1 MIHVSCAVLIQSK
14 KVLAVRRGAAMKMPG
29 KWEFPGGKVE
39 LDETAEAAL
48 IREIQEELN
57 LGIAIEKPLSPV
69 EYDYGTFPIRLIPF
83 LVQVVS
89 GELQLIEHD
98 AFLWCNQSQMQ
109 QLDWAEADI
118 PIMLEVIFLDL
129 IP

>member
-1 MIHVSCAVLIQSK
+1 
-14 KVLAVRRGAAMKMPG
+14 MKMPG

-39 LDETAEAAL
+39 INETAEDAL

-57 LGIAIEKPLSPV
+57 LGIAIEKPLTPV
-69 EYDYGTFPIRLIPF
+69 EHDYHTFQIRLIPF
-83 LVQVVS
+83 LVHAVT
-89 GELQLIEHD
+89 GELQLTEHD
-98 AFLWCNQSQMQ
+98 AFLWCNREQIQ

-118 PIMLEVIFLDL
+118 PIMREVIFLDL